1 MKIILLENIMG
12 LGKAGDIKS
21 VKDGYARNFLIP
33 QRKAEIATK
42 DKEHYIARMAA
53 KLAEKAKKLFDDAM
67 SLKESLEKETLE
79 IKAKAGEEGKLFGS
93 ITNTNI
99 ADELKTKG
107 YEIDKKKIL
116 TDHIKTL
123 GEHSTKIRLEEG
135 VVAEIKVIVEQEQ
148 E

>member
-1 MKIILLENIMG
+1 MKIILLENVIG
-12 LGKAGDIKS
+12 LGRAGDIKS

-42 DKEHYIARMAA
+42 DKEHYLAKLTA

-67 SLKESLEKETLE
+67 SLKESLEKETLA
-79 IKAKAGEEGKLFGS
+79 IKAKSGEEGKLFGS

-123 GEHSTKIRLEEG
+123 GEHSAKIRLEEG
-135 VVAEIKVIVEQEQ
+135 VVAEVKVMVEQEQ